1 MKQPL
6 DIKFRDMPRSE
17 ALEADIREKAEK
29 LDRFYEHIMACH
41 VVIEAP
47 HGHHHQ
53 GNLFHVR
60 IDLTVPGGELVA
72 ERGPKKHHA
81 HENAYVAVR
90 DAFNAIKKQLQ
101 SYAQKQRGDTK
112 KHEVSPHG
120 SITELVPME
129 DFGRIQDS
137 EGRDVYFH
145 RNSLI
150 NANFDLLEVGDEV
163 WFAEEMGEAGLQ
175 ASSVHIVGKHHPV
188 G

>member
-6 DIKFRDMPRSE
+6 EITFRDIPRSE

-29 LDRFYEHIMACH
+29 LDKFYEHIMACR

-47 HGHHHQ
+47 HSHHHQ

-60 IDLTVPGGELVA
+60 IDLTVPGGELIA
-72 ERGPKKHHA
+72 ERGPKDHHA

-90 DAFNAIKKQLQ
+90 DAFDAIKRQLQ
-101 SYAQKQRGDTK
+101 NYARKQRGDVK
-112 KHEVSPHG
+112 RHETPPHG

-129 DFGRIQDS
+129 DYGRILDA

-150 NANFDLLEVGDEV
+150 DADFDALEIGDEV
-163 WFAEEMGEAGLQ
+163 WFAEEMGEAGPQ